1 MGSACGRRAMGE
13 ALKEAYVPI
22 KGDLEAME
30 ALLGE
35 EMVSDEPFLREFLD
49 HFARYRGKR
58 VRPAL
63 LFLFGRAL
71 GEVAEPHVRVAAS
84 AELIH
89 VATLIHD
96 DILDEAS
103 VRHQIKTPNTLWGNE
118 RAVLLGDWVFAK
130 AFEITAAVKDFHVVG
145 RMIATSRE
153 VCQGEMLQIC
163 HRHDLGVDEKRY
175 LHLIRMKTGSLF
187 AFCCEMGAYLSGA
200 GPEQLRTLR
209 RYGENIG
216 VAFQIID
223 DCLDIM
229 GAEDVVG
236 KSLGTDVVKGKVTLP
251 IIRAFHTLSAGD
263 RTRLE
268 EAFRGANGRA
278 EVRAHVEEADAVSYA
293 KGRAGDFMEL
303 AKGSLS
309 AIGGSPLRRQMEE
322 LADFVIERRW

>member
-1 MGSACGRRAMGE
+1 MGE
-13 ALKEAYVPI
+13 GLKEAYIPI

-30 ALLGE
+30 ALLGV
-35 EMVSDEPFLREFLD
+35 EMVSDEPFLREFLE
-49 HFARYRGKR
+49 HFAKYRGKR

-71 GEVAEPHVRVAAS
+71 GEVSEPHVRVAAS

-103 VRHQIKTPNTLWGNE
+103 VRRQIKTPNSLWGNE

-130 AFEITAAVKDFHVVG
+130 AFEITAAVKDFHVFG
-145 RMIATSRE
+145 RMITTSRE

-163 HRHDLGVDEKRY
+163 HRHDLGVDENRY

-187 AFCCEMGAYLSGA
+187 AFCCEMGAYLA
-200 GPEQLRTLR
+200 GVKGEPLEAIR

-223 DCLDIM
+223 DCLDIT
-229 GAEDVVG
+229 GKEDVVG
-236 KSLGTDVVKGKVTLP
+236 KSLGTDVAKGKVTLP
-251 IIRAFHTLSAGD
+251 IIRAFQTLTGQD
-263 RTRLE
+263 RARLE

-278 EVRAHVEEADAVSYA
+278 EVQATVEGSDAVSYA
-293 KGRAGDFMEL
+293 KDRAGEFTERAKSTL
-303 AKGSLS
+303 A
-309 AIGGSPLRRQMEE
+309 AIDGSPLRRRMEE
-322 LADFVIERRW
+322 LADFVIERDL